1 MRSALR
7 FKSDA
12 KLRWRARVIGIFS
25 FNQVNSVAT
34 FLGPIFSLVH
44 KVPGREKNWKNI
56 STDLK
61 LAFCA

>member
-12 KLRWRARVIGIFS
+12 KVRLRTRVIGLFS

-34 FLGPIFSLVH
+34 FLGQIFSLVH
-44 KVPGREKNWKNI
+44 KVPGRKKRRKNI
-56 STDLK
+56 CTDLK
-61 LAFCA
+61 